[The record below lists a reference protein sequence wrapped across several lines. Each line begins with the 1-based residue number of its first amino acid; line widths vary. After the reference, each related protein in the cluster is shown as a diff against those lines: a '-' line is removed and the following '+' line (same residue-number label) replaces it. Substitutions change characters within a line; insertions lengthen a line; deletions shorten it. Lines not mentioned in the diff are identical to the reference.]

1 MPQWG
6 ITSLLAGYALF
17 SCLGLAE
24 GRAKAAVGAVV
35 HLESKGGYSRKFG
48 ALYAAWSEPVAVEGL
63 QVVRPSDRFGCSKL
77 PRYRPV
83 EGGRWEGEGEPKI
96 RPFSEILC
104 GHVILRALG
113 RRTIP
118 AQRLESA
125 GANWQRFLALRCQV
139 SSLRPAGAA
148 GVKS

>member
-1 MPQWG
+1 MDMKMRFC
-6 ITSLLAGYALF
+6 I
-17 SCLGLAE
+17 
-24 GRAKAAVGAVV
+24 
-35 HLESKGGYSRKFG
+35 
-48 ALYAAWSEPVAVEGL
+48 
-63 QVVRPSDRFGCSKL
+63 QVVSKKTHHVLGSIHGLRVEDRSTSGSREMCCRSFSL
-77 PRYRPV
+77 DSADSSVPV
-83 EGGRWEGEGEPKI
+83 NVNLIAFQEPKI

-148 GVKS
+148 GSSPKCTVAPWISVQVV